1 VIVKPMH
8 IEYNHCG
15 AISLEH
21 WKLHDLL
28 LHLNRL
34 PLEEI
39 SKRAHEELVQIPGVS
54 NLSFGKTFTDRGKGY
69 THILA
74 LDLPDVSGLTHR
86 FPPSILFGIS

>member
-1 VIVKPMH
+1 MYSQDMGENKKVNGSIDNVRVKHYVLFQFKPD
-8 IEYNHCG
+8 
-15 AISLEH
+15 A
-21 WKLHDLL
+21 
-28 LHLNRL
+28 

-54 NLSFGKTFTDRGKGY
+54 NLSFGKTLTDRGKGY